1 MNSVYEG
8 LTPAGRSGDAT
19 SSSTFTSGGASRDG
33 TPARRAQVPHVRV
46 GVLTA
51 SVSREAGGLF
61 FAVNPLVKA
70 MHRPPELDVRVYGL
84 KDSAT
89 KEDLPSWEPVPVHA
103 ARVQGPRSFGFSA
116 GLSSKVTQAG
126 HDILHVHGLWMYPSV
141 LAQHWNFRTRAPYVV
156 SPHGMLDTWALRN
169 GERKK
174 RWAARA
180 YERRHLQHAACVHAL
195 CESELEHIRAFGLTN
210 PVCVIPNGVRVARA
224 SLSNHVPSWRSELG
238 NGAKI
243 LLYLGRLHLKKGL
256 KNLLLACALLQRT
269 TGAFPAD
276 WNVVIAGWDQ
286 DDHRAEL
293 ERLVAELGLKNLVR
307 FLGPQF
313 GVDKDTVLMAAE
325 GFILPSLSEGL
336 PMAVLEAWAH
346 GLPVLMT
353 RQCNLEEGF
362 REGAALCVEPEPGS
376 IAEGLRH
383 FFEMSED
390 QRREIGR
397 AGRHL
402 VATRFDWTGI
412 GTRMEEVYRWLL
424 GMGPRPDCV
433 RLAAGPEGYL
443 RP

>member
-1 MNSVYEG
+1 
-8 LTPAGRSGDAT
+8 
-19 SSSTFTSGGASRDG
+19 
-33 TPARRAQVPHVRV
+33 
-46 GVLTA
+46 
-51 SVSREAGGLF
+51 
-61 FAVNPLVKA
+61 
-70 MHRPPELDVRVYGL
+70 MHRPPELEVSVYGL
-84 KDSAT
+84 KDPAT
-89 KEDLPSWEPVPVHA
+89 EEDLPSWEPVPVHA

-116 GLSSKVTQAG
+116 GLGSKVAQAG

-141 LAQHWNFRTRAPYVV
+141 VAQRWSAHARAPYVV
-156 SPHGMLDTWALRN
+156 SPRGMLDAWALRN
-169 GERKK
+169 SDWKK

-195 CESELEHIRAFGLTN
+195 CEAELEAIRAFGLAN
-210 PVCVIPNGVRVARA
+210 PVCVIPNGARVAPA
-224 SLSNHVPSWRSELG
+224 IPSSYVPSWRSALG
-238 NGAKI
+238 NSAKV
-243 LLYLGRLHLKKGL
+243 LLYLGRLHPKKGL
-256 KNLLLACALLQRT
+256 KNLLLACALLQQTR
-269 TGAFPAD
+269 GACPAD

-293 ERLVAELGLKNLVR
+293 ERLVAELKLKNLVR

-313 GVDKDTVLMAAE
+313 GVDKDIALMAAQ

-376 IAEGLRH
+376 IAEGLRL
-383 FFEMSED
+383 FFDMSED

-397 AGRHL
+397 AGRHI

-424 GMGPRPDCV
+424 GVGPRPDCV
-433 RLAAGPEGYL
+433 RLGQ
-443 RP
+443 